1 MDNRNLE
8 KALELYAH
16 LITGEEVSRTVSA
29 DLYESYTVNA
39 EVFDILDTVLKK
51 SNLKCIVCF
60 CRGWQSYFWIYK

>member
-16 LITGEEVSRTVSA
+16 LITGEEVSRTVNA

-51 SNLKCIVCF
+51 SNLKL
-60 CRGWQSYFWIYK
+60 Y